1 MVRTL
6 HEIEWEI
13 YKGNRLLD
21 KGKQEGHSYLRNW
34 VNYIRAH
41 FAKTRTPVVLEDG
54 SSLEVGYKY
63 SWCNKEHH
71 SLEFGFWMNSGEGD
85 DSYGLVVGRGTT
97 PPSPGD
103 YKLEEKYPHGSGLGY
118 LQYGSTKISDVQL
131 VDNKLLIAVERSFYN
146 DYKDPQDITEVGLIV
161 YRREYGRYI
170 FDVRAKF
177 LIMRDVLDTALTVP
191 AYATAVI
198 RYNIYFIV
206 G

>member
-1 MVRTL
+1 MFRTS

-21 KGKQEGHSYLRNW
+21 KGKQEGHSYLKNW
-34 VNYIRAH
+34 TNFIRAQ
-41 FAKTRTPVVLEDG
+41 FAKTRTPVVCEDG
-54 SSLEVGYKY
+54 SSRDIGYRR
-63 SWCNKEHH
+63 SWCNSEQRE
-71 SLEFGFWMNSGEGD
+71 LEFGFWMNSREGD
-85 DSYGLVVGRGTT
+85 ASYGLVVGRGTT

-161 YRREYGRYI
+161 YRREYGRYC